1 MTSDSFHIGP
11 WHTRG
16 LPVISSKALGGKSQ
30 YFTSVDSVSHSKCCC
45 IQISTSHSIITTR
58 KFHFNSFSGTAE
70 ILLPRVSPH
79 ANHMAHPSPF
89 FPHMEH
95 IMQTLIRK
103 RLLLPRVVNVQKW
116 LVFVKLR
123 DPRRLGVL
131 QV

>member
-1 MTSDSFHIGP
+1 
-11 WHTRG
+11 
-16 LPVISSKALGGKSQ
+16 
-30 YFTSVDSVSHSKCCC
+30 
-45 IQISTSHSIITTR
+45 
-58 KFHFNSFSGTAE
+58 
-70 ILLPRVSPH
+70 
-79 ANHMAHPSPF
+79 
-89 FPHMEH
+89 MEH